1 VQTKKLST
9 MTFKEQEQITKNSS
23 EELLT
28 ELINYQGENL
38 MGEIVRLGIQQLMEL
53 DRDEHIGVG
62 SYERGEDRRSQRN
75 GYKSRQLYTR
85 VGTLNLRVPQTRDGE
100 FYPALLERYQ
110 RSEKALV
117 LALAEAYIQGVS
129 TRKMRM
135 VTEQLMGRE
144 FSSTSISRF
153 SARLDAELDHWRGRS
168 LDRDFPYVVVDARY
182 EHCRVH
188 ERVIDIAVLVAIGID
203 SDGYRHVLGLDT
215 AWGETGDSWDRFIS
229 GLKERGLKGVRLFT
243 SDDHPGIH
251 PAIKKHFPGSVW
263 QRCQFHFTRN
273 AADLVPKTKRE
284 DLRDRLKEAWDQKT
298 YKKAKEKLDK
308 ISEDYQD
315 KYPDLAELISEHGWE
330 TLGVYD
336 AAPVAHHKR
345 LRTTNMLERINQEL
359 KRRSKVIR
367 IFPNTSSCRRLF
379 SALLKEWHE
388 DWVDGRKYLD
398 MESLWEFEKDKPN
411 LQQFG
416 GPAVDLSIVKE
427 EKTTVV

>member
-1 VQTKKLST
+1 MAFKKVD
-9 MTFKEQEQITKNSS
+9 EQITKLSS

-28 ELINYQGENL
+28 QLINYQGDNL
-38 MGEIVRLGIQQLMEL
+38 MGEIVRLGLQQLMEL

-62 SYERGEDRRSQRN
+62 SYERGQERRSQRN

-129 TRKMRM
+129 TRKMKAI
-135 VTEQLMGRE
+135 TEQLMGRE

-153 SARLDAELDHWRGRS
+153 SARLDAELDHWRNRS
-168 LDRDFPYVVVDARY
+168 LDKDFPYVVIDARY
-182 EHCRVH
+182 ESCRVH
-188 ERVIDIAVLVAIGID
+188 ERVVDIAVLIAIGID
-203 SDGYRHVLGLDT
+203 SDGYRHVLGIDT
-215 AWGETGDSWDRFIS
+215 AWGETGDSWDRFIK
-229 GLKERGLKGVRLFT
+229 GLKERRLRGVRLFT
-243 SDDHPGIH
+243 SDDHSGIH
-251 PAIKKHFPGSVW
+251 PAVKKHYPGSVW

-273 AADLVPKTKRE
+273 ALDLVPKAQRD
-284 DLRDRLKEAWDQKT
+284 DLRDRLREAWDQKT
-298 YKKAKEKLDK
+298 YEKAKEKLDK

-359 KRRSKVIR
+359 KRRTKVVR
-367 IFPNTSSCRRLF
+367 IFPNTSSCSRLY

-398 MESLWEFEKDKPN
+398 MERFREFEKDKSN
-411 LQQFG
+411 LQQVE
-416 GPAVDLSIVKE
+416 GPAVDLSIVEKE
-427 EKTTVV
+427 KSTVG

>member
-1 VQTKKLST
+1 
-9 MTFKEQEQITKNSS
+9 MAFKNDDEQIKKNSA
-23 EELLT
+23 EQLLT
-28 ELINYQGENL
+28 ELINYQGDNL
-38 MGEIVRLGIQQLMEL
+38 MGEIIRLGLQQLMEL

-62 SYERGEDRRSQRN
+62 SYERGQERRSQRN

-129 TRKMRM
+129 TRKMKAI
-135 VTEQLMGRE
+135 TEQLMGRE

-153 SARLDAELDHWRGRS
+153 SARLDAELDHWRDRS
-168 LDRDFPYVVVDARY
+168 LDKDFPYVVIDARY
-182 EHCRVH
+182 ESCRVH
-188 ERVIDIAVLVAIGID
+188 ERVVDIAVLIAIGID

-215 AWGETGDSWDRFIS
+215 AWGETGDSWDRFIK

-273 AADLVPKTKRE
+273 ALDLVPKVKRE
-284 DLRDRLKEAWDQKT
+284 DLRDRLREAWDQKT
-298 YKKAKEKLDK
+298 YEKAKERLDK
-308 ISEDYQD
+308 IAEDYQD

-345 LRTTNMLERINQEL
+345 LRTTNMVERINQEL
-359 KRRSKVIR
+359 KRRSKVVR
-367 IFPNTSSCRRLF
+367 IFPNASSCRRLY

-398 MESLWEFEKDKPN
+398 MERLLEFEKGKPN
-411 LQQFG
+411 LQQVE
-416 GPAVDLSIVKE
+416 GPAGDLSIVQE
-427 EKTTVV
+427 EKSTVG

>member
-1 VQTKKLST
+1 
-9 MTFKEQEQITKNSS
+9 MTFKEQGQITKNSS
-23 EELLT
+23 EELLS
-28 ELINYQGENL
+28 ELIKNQGDNL
-38 MGEIVRLGIQQLMEL
+38 MGEILRLGLQQLMEL

-85 VGTLNLRVPQTRDGE
+85 IGTLNLRVPQTRDGE
-100 FYPALLERYQ
+100 FYPSILERYQ

-129 TRKMRM
+129 TRKMKM
-135 VTEQLMGRE
+135 ITEQLMGRE

-153 SARLDAELDHWRGRS
+153 SARLDAELDHWRNRS
-168 LDRDFPYVVVDARY
+168 LDMDFPYVVIDARY
-182 EHCRVH
+182 ENCRVH
-188 ERVIDIAVLVAIGID
+188 ERVIDIAVLIAIGID
-203 SDGYRHVLGLDT
+203 SDGYRHVLGIDT
-215 AWGETGDSWDRFIS
+215 AWGETNDSWDRFIG
-229 GLKERGLKGVRLFT
+229 GLKQRGLKGVRLFT

-273 AADLVPKTKRE
+273 ALDLVPKSKRE
-284 DLRDRLKEAWDQKT
+284 DLRDRLREAWDQKT

-345 LRTTNMLERINQEL
+345 LRTTNMIERINQEL
-359 KRRSKVIR
+359 KRRSKVVR
-367 IFPNTSSCRRLF
+367 IFPNTSSCRRLY

-398 MESLWEFEKDKPN
+398 MEKLWEFEKDKPN
-411 LQQFG
+411 LQQVV
-416 GPAVDLSIVKE
+416 GPAVDLSIVQE
-427 EKTTVV
+427 EKSTVG